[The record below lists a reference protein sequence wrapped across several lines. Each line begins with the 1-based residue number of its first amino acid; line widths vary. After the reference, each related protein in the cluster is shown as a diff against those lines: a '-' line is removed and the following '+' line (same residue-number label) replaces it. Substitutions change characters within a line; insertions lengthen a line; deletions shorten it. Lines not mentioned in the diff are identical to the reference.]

1 MQCRVTIGNKATRR
15 LVLSDAVLVRPA
27 FSVLVPGFASYIA
40 YGVPT
45 LIKDAME
52 LKLRIIPRTFDQI
65 SLIAY
70 FGQGGSRRD
79 VSDHLSITFVRGY
92 IMLTWD
98 LGSGERP

>member
-1 MQCRVTIGNKATRR
+1 MRR
-15 LVLSDAVLVRPA
+15 NYKSICFSPDAILVRPA

-45 LIKDAME
+45 SIKNTME
-52 LKLRIIPRTFDQI
+52 LKLRLIPRTFDQI

-70 FGQGGSRRD
+70 LGQRGSRRD
-79 VSDHLSITFVRGY
+79 VSDHFSITFVRGY

-98 LGSGERP
+98 LGSGELINEYKY